1 MKTVPPEH
9 DTIRWSRGSVA
20 VGLALLGWLG
30 WDIGM
35 ALPAGFITPI
45 LSGLQAATIYISGF
59 LLIALALAMSG
70 QRTHHEAQC
79 QGGVQWRQRI

>member
-1 MKTVPPEH
+1 MKAVPPEH

-35 ALPAGFITPI
+35 AQPAGFITPI
-45 LSGLQAATIYISGF
+45 LSGFQAAATYISGF

-70 QRTHHEAQC
+70 QRTQHEAQC

>member
-1 MKTVPPEH
+1 METLPPKY
-9 DTIRWSRGSVA
+9 DAIRWSRVSVA

-70 QRTHHEAQC
+70 QRTQCEAQC
-79 QGGVQWRQRI
+79 QGGAQWRQRI